1 MGILGVRRLL
11 AIAVC
16 AQALDLTHP
25 RWDALLQ
32 STSEIALGHW
42 ALGAGPELHLV
53 PGKPHGAVLY

>member
-25 RWDALLQ
+25 RWAARLQ
-32 STSEIALGHW
+32 LTPEVARGHW
-42 ALGAGPELHLV
+42 ALGAGPEFPLV
-53 PGKPHGAVLY
+53 LGEPHGAVLY